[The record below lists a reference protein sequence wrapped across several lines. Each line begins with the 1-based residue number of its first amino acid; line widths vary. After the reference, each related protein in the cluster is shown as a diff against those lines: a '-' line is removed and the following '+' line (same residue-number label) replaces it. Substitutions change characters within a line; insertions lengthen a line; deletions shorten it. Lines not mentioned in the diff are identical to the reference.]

1 MTIAR
6 YYDSLIVGKYCE
18 KRDPFLAFVAY
29 ERGGCADELIR
40 VANENSLFKHQARFL
55 VKQRNAE
62 LWAKVLQPDNE
73 FRRQLV
79 DQVVQSALQESQDP
93 DDISVAVKSFM
104 AADLPNELIELLEKL
119 VLESS
124 SSFSTNRN
132 LQNLL
137 ILTAIKASASRV
149 MEYINRL
156 DNYDAPDIANIAI
169 DSKLFEEAFA
179 IYMKFDVH
187 IEATKVL
194 VNYLDNLDRGYE
206 YAERCNEPDVWSLLA
221 GAQLKKGLIKES
233 IDSYIKANDESNSIE
248 VIAAAKSADNFED
261 LVRYLQMAK
270 VQFSRSSASMWC
282 FPPRTH

>member
-1 MTIAR
+1 MLTRFAASPNTRHAR
-6 YYDSLIVGKYCE
+6 
-18 KRDPFLAFVAY
+18 
-29 ERGGCADELIR
+29 
-40 VANENSLFKHQARFL
+40 
-55 VKQRNAE
+55 
-62 LWAKVLQPDNE
+62 WAKVLNPENE
-73 FRRQLV
+73 FRRQLI

-169 DSKLFEEAFA
+169 DSKLYEEAFA

-187 IEATKVL
+187 VEAVKVL
-194 VNYLDNLDRGYE
+194 VDNLDNLDRAYE
-206 YAERCNEPDVWSLLA
+206 YAERCNEPEVRDPPPPPSSSLPCRALVSVVGNCTLHVAMNTCVHLQTRTQTNTRLA
-221 GAQLKKGLIKES
+221 KHSHSLTLACSVLSLFMHFVSRAGVEPACRSAAEEGPAQGV
-233 IDSYIKANDESNSIE
+233 DR
-248 VIAAAKSADNFED
+248 
-261 LVRYLQMAK
+261 LVHQGQRREQLEGSHCCCQGG
-270 VQFSRSSASMWC
+270 Q
-282 FPPRTH
+282 